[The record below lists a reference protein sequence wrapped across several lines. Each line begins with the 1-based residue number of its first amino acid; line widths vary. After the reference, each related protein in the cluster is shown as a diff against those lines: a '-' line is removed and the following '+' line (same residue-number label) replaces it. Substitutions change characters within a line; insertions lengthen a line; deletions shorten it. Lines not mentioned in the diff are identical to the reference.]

1 MSKLNKK
8 ILRDIK
14 QNKMQFFNIF
24 IMVFLGVFVF
34 AGIHAYM
41 DGMKISGDKY
51 YEENNLQDIWITGQN
66 FSKDDLNKIKNLK
79 NIKEAERVLNI
90 RTELENYKD
99 VTLETNFIETNNISK
114 MYVVE
119 GEEFSKD
126 KKGIWFDSYL
136 AKNLNLKVGDEI
148 TLSYKE
154 YKITEKIAGLI
165 NTPDHV
171 YSIKD
176 DTAIFPTHKDFGFVY
191 LSINEFPKDYI
202 YDELKN
208 KYCLDN
214 GRNAKNPI
222 LLFKY
227 LLLKYLYNLSDNGV
241 VERSRYDMSFK
252 YFLELTPEEEV
263 IHPSLLTKFRKQR
276 LKDENILDLLIN
288 KSVELAINQ
297 GVLKSN
303 TIIVDSTHTEARYHK
318 TTQREMLKKAS
329 TSLKAALKAALK
341 DSDKDI
347 YLPDEPEKRAS
358 LDEYNEYCHEL
369 LNTVQESPYSEL
381 PTIKEESSMLSEIL
395 DNQIDCYDQSIDPD
409 ARIGHKTVNS
419 SFYGYKTHLA
429 MTDER
434 IITAATIT
442 SGEAFDGQ
450 ELPVLVQK
458 SKAAGA
464 TVNEVIADTAYST
477 LENLKDAQSN
487 DYKLIS
493 KLNPSIIKGTRSEDG
508 FIFNKDADT
517 MQCPAGHL
525 AIKYRIDKRSNQK
538 KNTRIKYFFDIN
550 KCHVCPYRNGCYKE
564 NAKTKTY
571 SITIKSDYHKN
582 QEAFQKTQY
591 FKERFKTRY
600 MIEAKNSELKNIHGY
615 SRCDA
620 AGLSNMQLQ
629 GAVSIF
635 AVNLKRILKLKGE
648 VCPNEE
654 K

>member
-1 MSKLNKK
+1 
-8 ILRDIK
+8 
-14 QNKMQFFNIF
+14 
-24 IMVFLGVFVF
+24 MV
-34 AGIHAYM
+34 
-41 DGMKISGDKY
+41 D
-51 YEENNLQDIWITGQN
+51 
-66 FSKDDLNKIKNLK
+66 FS
-79 NIKEAERVLNI
+79 
-90 RTELENYKD
+90 
-99 VTLETNFIETNNISK
+99 F
-114 MYVVE
+114 
-119 GEEFSKD
+119 
-126 KKGIWFDSYL
+126 
-136 AKNLNLKVGDEI
+136 
-148 TLSYKE
+148 
-154 YKITEKIAGLI
+154 
-165 NTPDHV
+165 
-171 YSIKD
+171 
-176 DTAIFPTHKDFGFVY
+176 
-191 LSINEFPKDYI
+191 I

-303 TIIVDSTHTEARYHK
+303 SIIVDSTHTEARYHK

-329 TSLKAALKAALK
+329 TSLKAALK

-347 YLPDEPEKRAS
+347 YLPDEPEKCAS

-381 PTIKEESSMLSEIL
+381 PTIKEDSSMLSEIL

-458 SKAAGA
+458 SKVAGV

-493 KLNPSIIKGTRSEDG
+493 KLNPCIIKGTRSEDG
-508 FIFNKDADT
+508 FIFNKDADI

-538 KNTRIKYFFDIN
+538 KNARIKYFFDIN

-648 VCPNEE
+648 VCPNE
-654 K
+654 KK

>member
-1 MSKLNKK
+1 MLSSQLKLSLSYYSDLYDMIVPKDH
-8 ILRDIK
+8 ILR
-14 QNKMQFFNIF
+14 
-24 IMVFLGVFVF
+24 
-34 AGIHAYM
+34 
-41 DGMKISGDKY
+41 KIRELVD
-51 YEENNLQDIWITGQN
+51 
-66 FSKDDLNKIKNLK
+66 FS
-79 NIKEAERVLNI
+79 
-90 RTELENYKD
+90 
-99 VTLETNFIETNNISK
+99 F
-114 MYVVE
+114 
-119 GEEFSKD
+119 
-126 KKGIWFDSYL
+126 
-136 AKNLNLKVGDEI
+136 
-148 TLSYKE
+148 
-154 YKITEKIAGLI
+154 
-165 NTPDHV
+165 
-171 YSIKD
+171 
-176 DTAIFPTHKDFGFVY
+176 
-191 LSINEFPKDYI
+191 I

-276 LKDENILDLLIN
+276 
-288 KSVELAINQ
+288 
-297 GVLKSN
+297 
-303 TIIVDSTHTEARYHK
+303 
-318 TTQREMLKKAS
+318 
-329 TSLKAALKAALK
+329 LK

-487 DYKLIS
+487 GYKLIS

-564 NAKTKTY
+564 NAKTKMY

-615 SRCDA
+615 SRCDV

-654 K
+654 E

>member
-1 MSKLNKK
+1 MLSSQLKLSLSYYSDLYDMIVPKDH
-8 ILRDIK
+8 ILR
-14 QNKMQFFNIF
+14 
-24 IMVFLGVFVF
+24 
-34 AGIHAYM
+34 
-41 DGMKISGDKY
+41 KIRELID
-51 YEENNLQDIWITGQN
+51 
-66 FSKDDLNKIKNLK
+66 FS
-79 NIKEAERVLNI
+79 
-90 RTELENYKD
+90 
-99 VTLETNFIETNNISK
+99 F
-114 MYVVE
+114 
-119 GEEFSKD
+119 
-126 KKGIWFDSYL
+126 
-136 AKNLNLKVGDEI
+136 
-148 TLSYKE
+148 
-154 YKITEKIAGLI
+154 
-165 NTPDHV
+165 
-171 YSIKD
+171 
-176 DTAIFPTHKDFGFVY
+176 
-191 LSINEFPKDYI
+191 I

-276 LKDENILDLLIN
+276 LKD
-288 KSVELAINQ
+288 
-297 GVLKSN
+297 
-303 TIIVDSTHTEARYHK
+303 
-318 TTQREMLKKAS
+318 
-329 TSLKAALKAALK
+329 
-341 DSDKDI
+341 SDKDI

-409 ARIGHKTVNS
+409 ARIGHKTVHS

-464 TVNEVIADTAYST
+464 TVNEVIADTAYYT

-550 KCHVCPYRNGCYKE
+550 KCHVCPYRNDCYKE

-654 K
+654 E

>member
-1 MSKLNKK
+1 MLSSQLKLGLSYYSDLYDMIVPKDH
-8 ILRDIK
+8 ILR
-14 QNKMQFFNIF
+14 
-24 IMVFLGVFVF
+24 
-34 AGIHAYM
+34 
-41 DGMKISGDKY
+41 KIRELVD
-51 YEENNLQDIWITGQN
+51 
-66 FSKDDLNKIKNLK
+66 FS
-79 NIKEAERVLNI
+79 
-90 RTELENYKD
+90 
-99 VTLETNFIETNNISK
+99 F
-114 MYVVE
+114 
-119 GEEFSKD
+119 
-126 KKGIWFDSYL
+126 
-136 AKNLNLKVGDEI
+136 
-148 TLSYKE
+148 
-154 YKITEKIAGLI
+154 
-165 NTPDHV
+165 
-171 YSIKD
+171 
-176 DTAIFPTHKDFGFVY
+176 
-191 LSINEFPKDYI
+191 I

-276 LKDENILDLLIN
+276 
-288 KSVELAINQ
+288 
-297 GVLKSN
+297 
-303 TIIVDSTHTEARYHK
+303 
-318 TTQREMLKKAS
+318 
-329 TSLKAALKAALK
+329 LK

-458 SKAAGA
+458 SKVAGA

-654 K
+654 E

>member
-1 MSKLNKK
+1 MLSSQLKLSLSYYSDLYDMIVPKDH
-8 ILRDIK
+8 ILR
-14 QNKMQFFNIF
+14 
-24 IMVFLGVFVF
+24 
-34 AGIHAYM
+34 
-41 DGMKISGDKY
+41 KIRELVD
-51 YEENNLQDIWITGQN
+51 
-66 FSKDDLNKIKNLK
+66 FS
-79 NIKEAERVLNI
+79 
-90 RTELENYKD
+90 
-99 VTLETNFIETNNISK
+99 F
-114 MYVVE
+114 
-119 GEEFSKD
+119 
-126 KKGIWFDSYL
+126 
-136 AKNLNLKVGDEI
+136 
-148 TLSYKE
+148 
-154 YKITEKIAGLI
+154 
-165 NTPDHV
+165 
-171 YSIKD
+171 
-176 DTAIFPTHKDFGFVY
+176 
-191 LSINEFPKDYI
+191 I
-202 YDELKN
+202 YDEFKN

-214 GRNAKNPI
+214 GRNAKKPI

-276 LKDENILDLLIN
+276 
-288 KSVELAINQ
+288 
-297 GVLKSN
+297 
-303 TIIVDSTHTEARYHK
+303 
-318 TTQREMLKKAS
+318 
-329 TSLKAALKAALK
+329 LK

-615 SRCDA
+615 SCDA